1 MIGPTRGTRQYQIII
16 RGECGHLL
24 ARLIDNVDGE
34 PAQAVIAVSLR
45 WCEAILSFGDCWS
58 SSGTWLCTS

>member
-24 ARLIDNVDGE
+24 ARLIDNVE
-34 PAQAVIAVSLR
+34 VKPAKR
-45 WCEAILSFGDCWS
+45 
-58 SSGTWLCTS
+58 